1 MATKT
6 RKKLE
11 DLRSQRWYGP
21 SDMRSVS
28 HRARSRQM
36 GYSSEDFT
44 GKPKIGIINTWS
56 DMNTCHSHFKQRAEE
71 IKRGV
76 YEAGGFPIELPAM
89 SLGEIMV
96 KPSTMLYR
104 NFLAMEAEELIRCHP
119 IDGVVLMGGCDK
131 TTPALLMAALT
142 MDLPAIYVPAGPMLR
157 GFFAGETLGSGTDV
171 LRYWAD
177 RRAGLIDDETMENVV
192 GGLSRSAGTCM
203 VMGTAAT
210 MMSIAE
216 TLGMTL
222 PGASSIPAVDSSHAL
237 MAAASGRRIVD
248 MVWED
253 LKPSDILTRA
263 SFDNATVIDMA
274 LGGSTN
280 AMIHL
285 IAVAGRAGIELT
297 LERFDEISKKT
308 PVILDIKPSGKY
320 LMEDFYYA
328 GGLRG
333 LMTRLTGQLDLT
345 QKTVT
350 GGTLAGN
357 LEGAEVYLDEVI
369 RPLDNPLYHEG
380 GTAILRGNIATD
392 GCVIKQTAADP
403 RFHVH
408 RGPAVVFEGYQ
419 DLHDRIDDPGLDVTE
434 DSVLVLKYA
443 GPIGAP
449 GMPEWGMLPIPRKLL
464 EKGVRDMVRISDCR
478 MSGTAY
484 GTCILHVA
492 PEAQVGGNL
501 ALIQTG
507 DMIDLDIPG
516 RRLNVDIPDEE
527 MEARRKAWTP
537 RPFPYERGYTA
548 LYARHVTQ
556 ANKGCDLDFLHAG
569 AETPEPP
576 IF

>member
-1 MATKT
+1 MAP
-6 RKKLE
+6 RKKKPD
-11 DLRSQRWYGP
+11 DLRSHRWYGP
-21 SDMRSVS
+21 NDVRSVS
-28 HRARSRQM
+28 HRARSRQL
-36 GYSSEDFT
+36 GFSGEDFA
-44 GKPKIGIINTWS
+44 GKPKIGILNTWS
-56 DMNTCHSHFKQRAEE
+56 EMNTCHSHFKQRVEE

-76 YEAGGFPIELPAM
+76 WEAGGFPIELPAM

-96 KPSTMLYR
+96 KPTTMLYR
-104 NFLAMEAEELIRCHP
+104 NLLAMEAEELIRSHP

-131 TTPALLMAALT
+131 TTPALLMAAFS
-142 MDLPAIYVPAGPMLR
+142 MDLPTIYVPAGPMLR
-157 GFFAGETLGSGTDV
+157 GFWAGETLGSGTDV

-177 RRAGLIDDETMENVV
+177 RRAGLIDDETMENIV

-216 TLGMTL
+216 TLGFTL
-222 PGASSIPAVDSSHAL
+222 PGASSIPAVDSNHAL

-253 LKPSDILTRA
+253 LKPSDILSEA
-263 SFDNATVIDMA
+263 SFDNATIVDMA

-285 IAVAGRAGIELT
+285 IAVAGRAGIKLD
-297 LERFDEISKKT
+297 LDRFDAISRKT
-308 PVILDIKPSGKY
+308 PVIADIKPSGKY

-333 LMTRLTGQLDLT
+333 LMSRLKDHLDVT
-345 QKTVT
+345 CMTIT
-350 GGTLAGN
+350 GGTLEDGIN
-357 LEGAEVYLDEVI
+357 GAEIYLDEVI

-380 GTAILRGNIATD
+380 GTAILRGNLAPD

-403 RFHVH
+403 KFHKH
-408 RGPAVVFEGYQ
+408 RGPAVVFAGYQ
-419 DLHDRIDDPGLDVTE
+419 DLHDRIDDPDLNVSE
-434 DSVLVLKYA
+434 DSVLVLQYA

-449 GMPEWGMLPIPRKLL
+449 GMPEWGMLPIPKKLL

-492 PEAQVGGNL
+492 PEAQAGGPL
-501 ALIQTG
+501 ALVRDG
-507 DMIDLDIPG
+507 DMIDLNIPE
-516 RRLNVDIPDEE
+516 RRLHLDISEE
-527 MEARRKAWTP
+527 ELAARRQDWKP
-537 RPFPYERGYTA
+537 RPFPYQRGYTA
-548 LYARHVTQ
+548 LYAQHVTQ
-556 ANKGCDLDFLHAG
+556 ADKGCDFDFLHAG
-569 AETPEPP
+569 APTPEPP